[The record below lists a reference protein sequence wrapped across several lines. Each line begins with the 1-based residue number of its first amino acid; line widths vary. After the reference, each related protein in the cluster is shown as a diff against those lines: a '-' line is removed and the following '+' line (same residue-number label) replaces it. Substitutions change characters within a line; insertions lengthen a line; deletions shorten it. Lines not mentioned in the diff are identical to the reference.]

1 MKKLKLNIIII
12 LLTLNSII
20 LCQWSNDPY
29 VNTRVSYWGVQ
40 PDAAED
46 GNSGAF
52 ITFNNF
58 SYDSS
63 FSFFQRLNY
72 DGTLQWSNPLR
83 LSHEGQSQ
91 GVIGIFSSDSAK
103 VIIGYY
109 DITDNYYDSNLVQIV
124 YLDPRI
130 QKMDSDGSKIW
141 GEEGIRLR
149 TDTTKFS
156 SYFYK
161 ITSDNSK
168 GVFCFWHFFIPHA
181 GLYTDKLYIQHILK
195 DGIRLWGDNG
205 ILVADSVFSALS
217 MKILTDDSGGIFILY
232 HQNQSEFYI
241 EYYDSTG
248 TLKWRIID
256 GLVLEHSKWVK
267 DGEGGIIISSAK
279 QEYPQNKLIL
289 HRISNAGERLW
300 GENGIIL
307 DDSVTNI
314 HPEAARVLL
323 NSDSTITAIWDNGWY
338 PVDDLFIQRF
348 DLLGNKLWSN
358 NLLVSDVISSK
369 GDVGVLESE
378 MNSNILIWSD
388 RRTPSGFYAQRIDKF
403 GTKVWGDSDRAIS
416 NLSPGTNAI
425 ISDGNNGAIAIW
437 ADDEPLNGIFAQQIS
452 KNGNLGEVLTS
463 INDDNNINT
472 NPNSFKLFQNYP
484 NPFNPST
491 TIKYAV
497 GSMQFV
503 TLKVYDILGREISML
518 VNQEKQ
524 AGNYEVNW
532 NAANMPSGVYIYTLR
547 VNGYTNSK
555 KMLLLK

>member
-1 MKKLKLNIIII
+1 M
-12 LLTLNSII
+12 
-20 LCQWSNDPY
+20 
-29 VNTRVSYWGVQ
+29 
-40 PDAAED
+40 
-46 GNSGAF
+46 
-52 ITFNNF
+52 
-58 SYDSS
+58 
-63 FSFFQRLNY
+63 
-72 DGTLQWSNPLR
+72 
-83 LSHEGQSQ
+83 
-91 GVIGIFSSDSAK
+91 
-103 VIIGYY
+103 
-109 DITDNYYDSNLVQIV
+109 
-124 YLDPRI
+124 
-130 QKMDSDGSKIW
+130 
-141 GEEGIRLR
+141 
-149 TDTTKFS
+149 
-156 SYFYK
+156 
-161 ITSDNSK
+161 
-168 GVFCFWHFFIPHA
+168 
-181 GLYTDKLYIQHILK
+181 
-195 DGIRLWGDNG
+195 
-205 ILVADSVFSALS
+205 
-217 MKILTDDSGGIFILY
+217 
-232 HQNQSEFYI
+232 
-241 EYYDSTG
+241 
-248 TLKWRIID
+248 
-256 GLVLEHSKWVK
+256 
-267 DGEGGIIISSAK
+267 
-279 QEYPQNKLIL
+279 
-289 HRISNAGERLW
+289 
-300 GENGIIL
+300 

-314 HPEAARVLL
+314 NPESARLLL

-369 GDVGVLESE
+369 GDVGLLESE

-388 RRTPSGFYAQRIDKF
+388 RRIPSGLYAQRIDKF
-403 GTKVWGDSDRAIS
+403 GTKVWGDSGRAIS